1 VAQPK
6 KIDFYRCTRPMQ
18 DRFVASTRRSSP
30 PVPLLFK
37 PAPRTTAWVLIGAS
51 AVLAS
56 VATVALAAGW
66 GDVTS
71 PLALHRT
78 PLLAVDVLLLS
89 AAAYCF
95 IHATIVLR
103 AMEALPYRAGTYLFP
118 ACVIDA
124 TDSTLRVWAVADAQ
138 TIATVDG
145 PALVLAMR
153 DGERVIVP
161 GSSAEEVER
170 AKASLESLRPGLLG
184 AIEADNTDMLAELDP
199 LHHTRMSS
207 PILSTEGMKRFSP
220 WWSRLDGLPAIA
232 VGVALG
238 LGLGSMRNASSDQ
251 RMYEGVVAAGSV
263 PLYEEYLRRGG
274 RRSDEIREE
283 YLARAELAEAQKKG
297 TLDAL
302 QEYVREHP
310 TTKIG
315 SEVDDAMRRALL
327 VELEKAKAAGTVA
340 AIDDFAKAFPSHQVD
355 AEIQAARHAV
365 YARALAAWRQKN
377 AQVDAAT
384 AGFVER
390 LLAQAE
396 KNGPACDVRFR
407 FLGSK
412 TMDDMDKRVM
422 KHAYYPGS
430 DALPSHYL
438 TADAM
443 RPREDR
449 VAQAIADAFTAAF
462 PADVLAMHAGE
473 ELAADAPNPTKPA
486 TLVLEYAVE
495 STNALT
501 ASMKPRT
508 ILTAVRFDFDAKFAL
523 LEKAPWQ
530 TTLKSLRGPEIWKIK
545 ANGITLEDFHRKAYD
560 GIIDGAFGDWQK
572 KVLDAF
578 FR

>member
-1 VAQPK
+1 
-6 KIDFYRCTRPMQ
+6 MQ
-18 DRFVASTRRSSP
+18 DRFVAATRRSSP
-30 PVPLLFK
+30 PVPLLFRA
-37 PAPRTTAWVLIGAS
+37 APRTTAWVLIGAS
-51 AVLAS
+51 SVLAS
-56 VATVALAAGW
+56 VATVVLAAGW

-71 PLALHRT
+71 PLALHRA
-78 PLLAVDVLLLS
+78 PMLAVDVMLLS

-95 IHATIVLR
+95 IHATVVLR

-124 TDSTLRVWAVADAQ
+124 TDSTLRVWSVADAQ
-138 TIATVDG
+138 SIEAVPG
-145 PALVLAMR
+145 PALALVMS
-153 DGERVIVP
+153 DGARVVVP

-170 AKASLESLRPGLLG
+170 AKATLTSLRPGLLR
-184 AIEADNTDMLAELDP
+184 AIEEDNIDLLAELDP

-220 WWSRLDGLPAIA
+220 WWARLDGVPAIV

-238 LGLGSMRNASSDQ
+238 LGLGSIRNASSDE
-251 RMYEGVVAAGSV
+251 RMYERVVAAGTV
-263 PLYEEYLRRGG
+263 PLYEQYLRRGG
-274 RRSDEIREE
+274 RRSDEIRDE
-283 YLARAELAEAQKKG
+283 YLARAELVEAQKKG

-302 QEYVREHP
+302 LEYVRTHP

-315 SEVDDAMRRALL
+315 SEVDDAMRRGLL
-327 VELEKAKAAGTVA
+327 VELDKAKAVGTVA
-340 AIDDFAKAFPSHQVD
+340 AIDEFAKAYPDNHVD
-355 AEIQAARHAV
+355 AEIRAARHAV

-384 AGFVER
+384 AAFMER

-396 KNGPACDVRFR
+396 KVGPVCDVRFR
-407 FLGSK
+407 YLGSK
-412 TMDDMDKRVM
+412 SMDDMDKRVM

-438 TADAM
+438 TAEAM
-443 RPREDR
+443 RSREDR
-449 VAQAIADAFTAAF
+449 VTQAVADAFAAAF
-462 PADVLAMHAGE
+462 PPDVLAMHAGE

-495 STNALT
+495 SSNALT

-508 ILTAVRFDFDAKFAL
+508 ILTGVRFDFTARLAL

-530 TTLKSLRGPEIWKIK
+530 TSLKSLRAPELWKIK
-545 ANGITLEDFHRKAYD
+545 ANGMTLEDFHRKAYD
-560 GIIDGAFGDWQK
+560 GIIDGAFNEWQK